1 MASEKNLNRYSA
13 AHAVYNLHYHI
24 VFCPKSKSFDFG
36 HYPKYRRPVL
46 ETLESELRELFE
58 QKAKELNVKIEAME
72 IMPDHVH
79 LVVLASPAITPQL
92 IVNQMKGYTSHVLR
106 ERHDWLRS
114 RLPTLWTRSYYI
126 GSAGVV
132 SQETIMKYIESQ
144 NNV

>member
-13 AHAVYNLHYHI
+13 AHAVYDLHYHI
-24 VFCPKSKSFDFG
+24 VFC
-36 HYPKYRRPVL
+36 PKYRRPVL

-79 LVVLASPAITPQL
+79 LSVSASPAITPQL

-106 ERHDWLRS
+106 ERHGWLRS

-132 SQETIMKYIESQ
+132 SQETIMRYIENQ
-144 NNV
+144 KNV

>member
-1 MASEKNLNRYSA
+1 MRKNLNRYSA
-13 AHAVYNLHYHI
+13 SHAVYSLHYH
-24 VFCPKSKSFDFG
+24 
-36 HYPKYRRPVL
+36 L
-46 ETLESELRELFE
+46 ETLEYEWRELFE
-58 QKAKELNVKIEAME
+58 QEAKELNARIEAME

-79 LVVLASPAITPQL
+79 LSVLAFPAITPQL

-132 SQETIMKYIESQ
+132 SQETIMKYIENQ
-144 NNV
+144 KNV

>member
-13 AHAVYNLHYHI
+13 AHAVYSLHYHI
-24 VFCPKSKSFDFG
+24 IFC
-36 HYPKYRRPVL
+36 PKYRRPVL

-79 LVVLASPAITPQL
+79 LVVLASPAITLQL
-92 IVNQMKGYTSHVLR
+92 IVNQMNGYTSHVLR
-106 ERHDWLRS
+106 ERHGWLRS

-126 GSAGVV
+126 GSAGAV
-132 SQETIMKYIESQ
+132 SQETIMKYIENQ
-144 NNV
+144 KNV

>member
-1 MASEKNLNRYSA
+1 M
-13 AHAVYNLHYHI
+13 
-24 VFCPKSKSFDFG
+24 
-36 HYPKYRRPVL
+36 L

-58 QKAKELNVKIEAME
+58 QKAKELNVKIEEIE
-72 IMPDHVH
+72 IMPDYVH
-79 LVVLASPAITPQL
+79 LSVLASPAITPQL

-132 SQETIMKYIESQ
+132 SQETIMKYIENQ
-144 NNV
+144 KNV

>member
-24 VFCPKSKSFDFG
+24 VFC
-36 HYPKYRRPVL
+36 PKYRRPVL

-79 LVVLASPAITPQL
+79 LFVLASPAITPQL

-114 RLPTLWTRSYYI
+114 RLPTSYYI
-126 GSAGVV
+126 GSTGVV
-132 SQETIMKYIESQ
+132 SKEAIMKYIEKQ
-144 NNV
+144 KNV

>member
-1 MASEKNLNRYSA
+1 MVYS
-13 AHAVYNLHYHI
+13 LHYQI
-24 VFCPKSKSFDFG
+24 VFC
-36 HYPKYRRPVL
+36 PKYRRPVL

-132 SQETIMKYIESQ
+132 SQETIMKYIENQ
-144 NNV
+144 KNV

>member
-1 MASEKNLNRYSA
+1 M
-13 AHAVYNLHYHI
+13 
-24 VFCPKSKSFDFG
+24 
-36 HYPKYRRPVL
+36 L

-58 QKAKELNVKIEAME
+58 QKAKELNARIEAME

-79 LVVLASPAITPQL
+79 LSVSASPAITPQL

-114 RLPTLWTRSYYI
+114 RLPTLWKCSYYI

-132 SQETIMKYIESQ
+132 SKESIMEYIENQ
-144 NNV
+144 KNV